1 MIYLDLSNGHRYMK
15 NFFVILALPDFL
27 DACQRLSDDV
37 LLYFYSPQT
46 PVVNVGR
53 YQNVYQEV
61 NLPYLRQEGIQ
72 LVRRQPGG
80 GAVYVDQ
87 GDLTYVYINTSKQV
101 RSPHFESYA
110 APIIKTLRDMHVDV
124 QQTGRNDLTVDGHKF
139 SGMAFSKS
147 GDRVTYGGTLMVDV
161 NLDKASKA
169 ITPNITK
176 LKDNGVK
183 SVHSRI
189 TNLRPYLKGKYA
201 NLTLSELQE
210 QILQNAIAE
219 HGGQEHFRR
228 EELTTEEWQ
237 RLETIARD
245 KYGSKQWIMGGNV
258 HQYYFD
264 HYYKGIGTVAISFDV
279 HQHKITAAKL
289 YGDFL
294 MAINDLKPLEH
305 YLIGCPLEKA
315 ALTSA
320 FDNMDLR
327 KNFADIDPR
336 PLIDKMMTV
345 GK

>member
-1 MIYLDLSNGHRYMK
+1 MIYLDLNNGQQYMK

-27 DACQRLSDDV
+27 DTCKRLSDDL

-61 NLPYLRQEGIQ
+61 NLPYIKEAGIQ

-87 GDLTYVYINTSKQV
+87 GDLTYVYIDTSNQV
-101 RSPHFESYA
+101 RNPHFDSYA
-110 APIIKTLRDMHVDV
+110 APIIKTLRQLNVDV
-124 QQTGRNDLTVDGHKF
+124 NQTGRNDLTVDNHKF

-147 GDRVTYGGTLMVDV
+147 GNRVTYGGTLMVDV
-161 NLDKASKA
+161 NLNNASKA

-189 TNLRPYLKGKYA
+189 ANLRPYLKGKYA
-201 NLTLSELQE
+201 NITLNE
-210 QILQNAIAE
+210 LQNAILKNAIAI
-219 HGGQEHFRR
+219 HGGESNFRR
-228 EELTTEEWQ
+228 EQLTQSEWQ
-237 RLETIARD
+237 QLEKIAHD
-245 KYGSKQWIMGGNV
+245 KYDSKEWIMGGNV

-264 HYYKGIGTVAISFDV
+264 HYYKGIGTVAISFNEHV
-279 HQHKITAAKL
+279 NKITAAKL

-294 MAINDLKPLEH
+294 MAINDLTKLEQK
-305 YLIGCPLEKA
+305 LIGCSLDRQS
-315 ALTSA
+315 LIQA
-320 FDNMDLR
+320 FNSMNLPE
-327 KNFADIDPR
+327 NFADIDPR
-336 PLIDKMMTV
+336 PLIEQMLTV
-345 GK
+345 N